1 MAYKAGEGTPQRLP
15 NTNSHSKQF
24 LPLTTTSMS
33 TMLPWNPFLV
43 CEIEV
48 SPNGGPGSCC
58 GMTKKGAPCKNSIKF
73 QDTKIG
79 HQKLNILA
87 REPFDISSLQ
97 SKLCGIAKEFLCA
110 RWHRQRQ
117 ADQVGQQWY
126 EAAVRNQAREPHGF
140 SMTSASVMEH
150 LGQRQTSS
158 ASRRRPA
165 WDNTDGSAHRF
176 RQEPP
181 LRLSTSPE
189 PVQPVQPS
197 TPFVT
202 ATMLRTNSVPW
213 SVSPDQPAILS
224 LASNVWAGVQDLALQ
239 SFGPNQDV
247 DTINVDNI
255 YCVFC
260 LADDEDHANE
270 RVILRCREC
279 TSLCHLSCAE
289 EWLERRV
296 TGCSTSCCVCRSEGA
311 LDAFLRPL
319 GTPASDAETR
329 SVPTA
334 SESSPT
340 SRPRRSARLAGSHLP
355 RDPSTSAPLRRSA
368 RLSTQ
373 RG

>member
-1 MAYKAGEGTPQRLP
+1 
-15 NTNSHSKQF
+15 
-24 LPLTTTSMS
+24 MS
-33 TMLPWNPFLV
+33 TMQRWNPLRV

-58 GMTKKGAPCKNSIKF
+58 GMTKKGAPCKNSIRVE
-73 QDTKIG
+73 DTKIG
-79 HQKLNILA
+79 HQKLNTLA
-87 REPFDISSLQ
+87 REPFDLSNLQ
-97 SKLCGIAKEFLCA
+97 SELCTIAREFLCA

-117 ADQVGQQWY
+117 AEQVGQQWY
-126 EAAVRNQAREPHGF
+126 DIRNQARVPHD
-140 SMTSASVMEH
+140 SRVASPSNIPP
-150 LGQRQTSS
+150 GQRQTSS

-165 WDNTDGSAHRF
+165 WDNNDGSAHRL

-181 LRLSTSPE
+181 LRQSTSPE
-189 PVQPVQPS
+189 PVQPS
-197 TPFVT
+197 TPVVT

-213 SVSPDQPAILS
+213 SVSSDRPAILS
-224 LASNVWAGVQDLALQ
+224 SASNVWAGVQDLTLQ
-239 SFGPNQDV
+239 SFSPRQAV
-247 DTINVDNI
+247 DIHVDSI

-296 TGCSTSCCVCRSEGA
+296 TGFSTSCCVCRNEGA

-319 GTPASDAETR
+319 GIPASDAETR

-334 SESSPT
+334 SESSPP
-340 SRPRRSARLAGSHLP
+340 SRPRRSARLAGPHPP
-355 RDPSTSAPLRRSA
+355 RDPSNSTSLRRSA